1 MTDVLAELAAVLAAS
16 ESVLL
21 TAHVN
26 PDGDA
31 FGSELALAFGLESL
45 GKRVRIVNDQSLP
58 ERFRTVLPAE
68 RIEVL
73 DDPAALAG
81 EAFDC
86 CVLLDTS
93 EPDRCCAALRPLI
106 FAPGQ
111 TRVCLDHHR
120 VQGEY
125 SYDSH
130 VVASCAPATGSLV
143 LALLDVLGVAVDRPI
158 ARALWIAIATDTGW
172 FRFANT
178 DARALADAARLAGYD
193 IDPEGL
199 WGVIYGGHSVGRTRL
214 YGEVLASME
223 SDLDGNLVWAVIRQ
237 AELQARGVALAEL
250 DGVVDALKAVRG
262 VRVAA
267 LVTERG
273 QGFYKVSL
281 RAMGDAEVETIAR
294 SFGGGG
300 HAKAAGF
307 GFEGAL
313 DELVAA
319 LRKAVAGGL
328 GAAEPAAAAGGSPSE
343 GPEAP

>member
-237 AELQARGVALAEL
+237 AELQEKHGRDLAQHGHLFSLHRLQGLPGVELVQKDQAASADQGPHGDLRGAGHVIDRE
-250 DGVVDALKAVRG
+250 VD
-262 VRVAA
+262 
-267 LVTERG
+267 
-273 QGFYKVSL
+273 QG
-281 RAMGDAEVETIAR
+281 
-294 SFGGGG
+294 
-300 HAKAAGF
+300 
-307 GFEGAL
+307 GAL
-313 DELVAA
+313 LV
-319 LRKAVAGGL
+319 
-328 GAAEPAAAAGGSPSE
+328 EE
-343 GPEAP
+343 